1 MMYGIFLFI
10 CSIIKKDIFKT
21 YYIISRYLSLNLIS
35 IEPTQMTKGL
45 YFYVLYIMS
54 SVILKHNNYLTIY
67 I

>member
-21 YYIISRYLSLNLIS
+21 YYIISRYLSLSLIS

-54 SVILKHNNYLTIY
+54 SVILIHNNYLTIY